1 MLESQAGAVYTD
13 FQGLERLRAMA
24 KDQSPETLRAVAVQ
38 FEALFI
44 QMMLK
49 SMREA
54 GMQGGMLDSDQS
66 LMYRDLFDQQMSLHL
81 AQGSGVG
88 IAGMLL
94 KQLGAGSG
102 SQSQNHTAVQ
112 ASGASTSLTG
122 ALPLEAKAPTGTGS
136 LGLRQIGSASATPY
150 VPGWLAQGLK
160 VMGIPLPA
168 RVSAAAHAPKTIA
181 DATDAP
187 RTQGPAASSVMPHS
201 PEEFIRQLWPYAERA
216 AQAIGVPPQVLL
228 AQAALETG
236 WGRSVP
242 RNPDGSSSHNL
253 FGVKADAGWQGAK
266 VGLSAL
272 EYIDGVAVRT
282 QASFRAYGSFAESF
296 TDYVDFLR
304 SNPRYTRALHLA
316 NDPESFVRA
325 LQEAGYATD
334 PSYARKVLSVLH
346 GDTLADTIADLN
358 LPAGRS
364 LT

>member
-1 MLESQAGAVYTD
+1 MLESQVGAVYTD
-13 FQGLERLRAMA
+13 FQGLGRLRAMA

-49 SMREA
+49 NMREA

-102 SQSQNHTAVQ
+102 SQSQSPMAVQ
-112 ASGASTSLTG
+112 ASAASLTG
-122 ALPLEAKAPTGTGS
+122 ALPPGAEVSPGTGP
-136 LGLRQIGSASATPY
+136 LGLRQIGTVSATPY
-150 VPGWLAQGLK
+150 VPEWLAQGLRA
-160 VMGIPLPA
+160 MGIALPSH
-168 RVSAAAHAPKTIA
+168 VPAAAHAPKTVI
-181 DATDAP
+181 DATNLPRSQGPEVSSAP
-187 RTQGPAASSVMPHS
+187 RS

-216 AQAIGVPPQVLL
+216 AQAIGVSAQVLL

-253 FGVKADAGWQGAK
+253 FGIKADASWQGAK

-272 EYIDGVAVRT
+272 EYIEGVAVRT
-282 QASFRAYGSFAESF
+282 QASFRAYSSFAESF

-304 SNPRYTRALHLA
+304 SNPRYTRALQLA
-316 NDPESFVRA
+316 SDPESFVHA

-334 PSYARKVLSVLH
+334 PAYARKVMSVLR
-346 GDTLADTIADLN
+346 GDTLTGTLADLK
-358 LPAGRS
+358 LPAGRP